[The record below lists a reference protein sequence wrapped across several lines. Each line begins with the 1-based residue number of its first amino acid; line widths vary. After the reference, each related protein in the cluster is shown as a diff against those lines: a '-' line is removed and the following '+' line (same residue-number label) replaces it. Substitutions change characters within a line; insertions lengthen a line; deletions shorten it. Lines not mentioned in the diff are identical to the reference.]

1 MSDDPPH
8 PAHRSTP
15 RRIAIGAG
23 LLVLVL
29 GAIALGTRALTTD
42 PADPVGSLSPIVPT
56 AATSSASERAATTT
70 RPARTSPAPRPA
82 PPARPTTGSSGAG
95 DDRRDRIE
103 DERED
108 RLDDRRDRIEDERDD
123 SSGHGSGDHD
133 EPDLDDD

>member
-1 MSDDPPH
+1 M
-8 PAHRSTP
+8 A
-15 RRIAIGAG
+15 RRITIGAG
-23 LLVLVL
+23 LLVLVV
-29 GAIALGTRALTTD
+29 GAIFLGTRALTTD
-42 PADPVGSLSPIVPT
+42 PADPVGSLSPIVPST
-56 AATSSASERAATTT
+56 AAGTAAERAATTT
-70 RPARTSPAPRPA
+70 RPARTSAPPRPA
-82 PPARPTTGSSGAG
+82 TPARTTAGSSGAG